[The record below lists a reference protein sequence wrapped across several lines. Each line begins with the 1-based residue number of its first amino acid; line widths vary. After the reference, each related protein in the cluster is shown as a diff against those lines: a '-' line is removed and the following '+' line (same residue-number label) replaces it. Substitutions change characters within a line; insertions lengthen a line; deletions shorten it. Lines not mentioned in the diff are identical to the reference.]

1 MKLFDRVDIPPPA
14 AFLLKGVVVR
24 LPNTPY
30 KFVES
35 DHDRPSLGLLCMVAS
50 SEAPIYVDT
59 DPKQHAHAR
68 YVIQGDFVDIR
79 KTVTSH
85 KDGKTTTVYTLE
97 KNVSLHDDCIRQRG
111 ILMGVLG
118 RGPAE

>member
-1 MKLFDRVDIPPPA
+1 MKFFEKVDIPPPA

-35 DHDRPSLGLLCMVAS
+35 DPDRPSLGLLCMVAS
-50 SEAPIYVDT
+50 SEAPVYVDT

-79 KTVTSH
+79 KTVTYS
-85 KDGKTTTVYTLE
+85 KEGQTVAYTLE
-97 KNVSLHDDCIRQRG
+97 RNVSLHDDCIRQRG

-118 RGPAE
+118 RPVEA